1 MRARPAAIAVK
12 SLLTCLALFA
22 LCSLAGAQDPKE
34 PVVSGEFPG
43 LQLLP
48 PGSEIKGISLPRYEK
63 HRVTT
68 LLRAGAL
75 RVLSRTQAELTDIDL
90 CLYAED
96 GTQLHVFT
104 PGAVYDFTTLRAA
117 TKGEVRVEEPRFS
130 AQGKNVVF
138 NTELK
143 RGMLVG
149 PVRTTISASVFGKG
163 EQALKAKK
171 EPAAQAEKP

>member
-1 MRARPAAIAVK
+1 MKTA
-12 SLLTCLALFA
+12 LTCLALFA
-22 LCSLAGAQDPKE
+22 LCSLAGAQDPKDT
-34 PVVSGEFPG
+34 VVKGEFPG

-48 PGSEIKGISLPRYEK
+48 PGSEICGISLPRYEQ

-68 LLRAGAL
+68 LLRAGVL
-75 RVLSRTQAELTDIDL
+75 RVLSRAQVELADIDL

-96 GTQLHVFT
+96 GTQMHLFT

-130 AQGKNVVF
+130 AKGEEVVF

-149 PVRTTISASVFGKG
+149 PVRTTLAASAFGKG
-163 EQALKAKK
+163 QGSTKKKKAQPQ
-171 EPAAQAEKP
+171 EPAARPEQP